1 MDTLLVE
8 SLSNSI
14 SDNISWSTNSDGTW
28 TIGDIYT
35 SPGDWT
41 ITYPTTAPNIYPD
54 ITIPPYPGG
63 ATGAVFQPLVFPL
76 PGTYEFE
83 QLVDAVVKRIS
94 EAHPEVIEDSKSRRK
109 IKKAVGRMLRPVK

>member
-1 MDTLLVE
+1 M
-8 SLSNSI
+8 
-14 SDNISWSTNSDGTW
+14 SWSVDSNGTW

-35 SPGDWT
+35 SPPPGEWSV
-41 ITYPTTAPNIYPD
+41 IYPTAPNIYPD
-54 ITIPPYPGG
+54 ITIQPQPYPAG
-63 ATGAVFQPLVFPL
+63 ATGAVFQPLLPL

-94 EAHPEVIEDSKSRRK
+94 EGHPEVTEDAKSRRK